1 MVYFMTF
8 QIKKIIKFAESYGL
22 VDVHKLNNQLS
33 QININLHENLFN
45 FCESLIVTAINIL
58 LNPEEIDL
66 LKLEEVLYKENMLY
80 SNFNNFQVINEY

>member
-1 MVYFMTF
+1 M
-8 QIKKIIKFAESYGL
+8 
-22 VDVHKLNNQLS
+22 DVHKLNNQLS